1 MFAVFL
7 NTFRYDLSPE
17 NVPALSES
25 ICGMAKHLVIPHGLV
40 PRLCPI
46 PILCPIHCMEHLQAT
61 CVCGSVAR
69 SGNESSVC
77 G

>member
-17 NVPALSES
+17 NVLTLPES
-25 ICGMAKHLVIPHGLV
+25 ISGMAKHLIIPHGLV

-46 PILCPIHCMEHLQAT
+46 PILCPILSMEHLQL
-61 CVCGSVAR
+61 
-69 SGNESSVC
+69 NWK
-77 G
+77 